1 MRDLTAAQF
10 KAKLDRLGVEIV
22 DHMAFADG
30 RQPATVPVYKYRGRE
45 LWDERGMTRR
55 AQLANVVA
63 SVDGIDGL
71 DNRL

>member
-30 RQPATVPVYKYRGRE
+30 GQPATVPVFKYRGRE
-45 LWDERGMTRR
+45 FWDESGTTRR
-55 AQLANVVA
+55 AQLASVVG

-71 DNRL
+71 DDQL